1 MAFGKK
7 NHVKVD
13 PTAYSF
19 MLLGEPKIGKT
30 TVMMEALEKL
40 VGEDGYQFVE
50 LGRERGADSIEGIN
64 CINCPSWSEDYDEE
78 NNSVGW
84 SELVDD
90 ICDNKSTEYANLKV
104 IAMDTYDQYISIA
117 EDEALRLWNRENP
130 DKRAKSLN
138 ASWGGFGAGSK
149 KAIELMFEQIDRL
162 NAVGVKVWWIGHV
175 RNKSVT
181 DIATGDTYEVL
192 SSDQQQNYFNALKK
206 NLHFLGLAYIDREIV
221 KEKTGKKNV
230 VTKKEEEKFVVK
242 EESRKIKFR
251 DDSYVVDCGTR
262 FKDIVDTID
271 LDSDQLIAAMT
282 DAIKAE
288 QSKSGKSFEETKKEQ
303 DKAEAERLKEIAKAE
318 EKNKAKKEIDAVI
331 TKINDY
337 LKENKADV
345 AKIKP
350 VLAACKECGVKTP
363 SELTTLEDALKVLEV
378 IEA

>member
-40 VGEDGYQFVE
+40 VGDGYKFVE

-64 CINCPSWSEDYDEE
+64 CINCPSWSEDYDED

-84 SELVDD
+84 SEFVDD
-90 ICDNKSTEYANLKV
+90 VCDNKSAEYADLKV
-104 IAMDTYDQYISIA
+104 IVMDTYDQYISIA

-162 NAVGVKVWWIGHV
+162 NAVGVKVWWVGHV

-181 DIATGDTYEVL
+181 DIATGESYEVL

-262 FKDIVDTID
+262 FKNIVDTID
-271 LDSDQLIAAMT
+271 LDADQLIAAMT

-288 QSKSGKSFEETKKEQ
+288 QSKSGKSFEETKAEQ
-303 DKAEAERLKEIAKAE
+303 DKAEAARLKEIAEAE
-318 EKNKAKKEIDAVI
+318 EKNKAKKEVDAVI
-331 TKINDY
+331 EKIMDWVKDNKSDMTK
-337 LKENKADV
+337 V
-345 AKIKP
+345 KP
-350 VLAACKECGVKTP
+350 VLAKCKEFGAAKPADLVR
-363 SELTTLEDALKVLEV
+363 LEDALAVLEL
-378 IEA
+378 IEE